1 MVLWVPPGGGFQP
14 GHFMERYFCHSTKG
28 TKNEGVTDPFL
39 MCVIFSDAYCVGLMH
54 FVFVL
59 RCGKL
64 RVIIIV

>member
-1 MVLWVPPGGGFQP
+1 
-14 GHFMERYFCHSTKG
+14 MESCFCHSG
-28 TKNEGVTDPFL
+28 ASPFL